1 MSKFFRTFASQ
12 NAKERKIM
20 EDYVLSI
27 PKKDYSFVI
36 ALAQRMG
43 WFLQKQEDA
52 PCCFTKDE
60 AIAFDKQAMSEV
72 VNGLGVSAQEAK
84 KMAASWVR

>member
-1 MSKFFRTFASQ
+1 
-12 NAKERKIM
+12 M

-36 ALAQRMG
+36 ALAERMG
-43 WFLQKQEDA
+43 WLLHKQTAA
-52 PCCFTKDE
+52 PCCFSTDE
-60 AIAFDKQAMSEV
+60 AIAFDKQAMAEIA
-72 VNGLGVSAQEAK
+72 NGVGVSAQEAK